1 MGEFDGRVVVVTGGG
16 LGLGEAFSR
25 GFAAAGAQVVVA
37 DIADEAANQVAEEIN
52 GLAVHTDVSDETS
65 TKAMAQAA
73 QDKFGRIDIL
83 INNAALWTAI
93 LPTKPWDEIPVEEW
107 DRVMAVNVKGY
118 FLAARA
124 VFPYM
129 KKNKWGR
136 IINLSSN
143 TALSGVPGILHYVSS
158 KGAAIGLT
166 RALAREIGSAGITV
180 NAITP
185 GLTST
190 EGVKAHYSNEMLESR
205 ITARSVQRQQQPE
218 DLVGTVMFLASD
230 RAEFI
235 TGQTVNIDGGQLMH

>member
-93 LPTKPWDEIPVEEW
+93 LPMKPWDEIPVEEW

-166 RALAREIGSAGITV
+166 RALAREIGSEGITV

>member
-93 LPTKPWDEIPVEEW
+93 LPMKPWDEIPVEEW

>member
-1 MGEFDGRVVVVTGGG
+1 
-16 LGLGEAFSR
+16 
-25 GFAAAGAQVVVA
+25 
-37 DIADEAANQVAEEIN
+37 
-52 GLAVHTDVSDETS
+52 
-65 TKAMAQAA
+65 
-73 QDKFGRIDIL
+73 
-83 INNAALWTAI
+83 
-93 LPTKPWDEIPVEEW
+93 
-107 DRVMAVNVKGY
+107 
-118 FLAARA
+118 
-124 VFPYM
+124 M
-129 KKNKWGR
+129 KENKWGR

-143 TALSGVPGILHYVSS
+143 TALSGVPGILHYVTS

-166 RALAREIGSAGITV
+166 RALAREIGSEGITV

>member
-52 GLAVHTDVSDETS
+52 GLAVHTDVSDESS

-73 QDKFGRIDIL
+73 HEKFGRIDIL

-93 LPTKPWDEIPVEEW
+93 LPMKPWDEIPVEEW

-118 FLAARA
+118 FLAARP

-129 KKNKWGR
+129 KENKWGR

-143 TALSGVPGILHYVSS
+143 TALHGVPGILHYVTS

-166 RALAREIGSAGITV
+166 RALAREIGSEGITV

>member
-16 LGLGEAFSR
+16 IGLGEAFSR
-25 GFAAAGAQVVVA
+25 GFAEAGAQVVVA
-37 DIADEAANQVAEEIN
+37 DIADEAAQGVAGEIN
-52 GLAVHTDVSDETS
+52 GFAVHTDVSDESS
-65 TKAMAQAA
+65 TKAMAKAA
-73 QDKFGRIDIL
+73 HDKYGRIDIL

-93 LPTKPWDEIPVEEW
+93 LPMKPWDEIPVEEW

-129 KKNKWGR
+129 KEKGWGR
-136 IINLSSN
+136 IVNLSSN
-143 TALSGVPGILHYVSS
+143 TALSGVPGILHYVTS
-158 KGAAIGLT
+158 KGAAIGFT
-166 RALAREIGSAGITV
+166 RALAREVGGDGITV

-190 EGVKAHYSNEMLESR
+190 EGVKAHYSNELLESR
-205 ITARSVQRQQQPE
+205 ITARSIHRQQQPE
-218 DLVGTVMFLASD
+218 DLVGAVMFLASE

-235 TGQTVNIDGGQLMH
+235 TGQTLNIDGGQLMN

>member
-16 LGLGEAFSR
+16 IGLGEAFSR
-25 GFAAAGAQVVVA
+25 GFAEAGAQVVVA
-37 DIADEAANQVAEEIN
+37 DIADEAAQGVAGEIN
-52 GLAVHTDVSDETS
+52 GFAVHTDVSDESS
-65 TKAMAQAA
+65 TKAMAKAA
-73 QDKFGRIDIL
+73 HDKYGRIDIL

-93 LPTKPWDEIPVEEW
+93 LPMKPWDEIPVEEW

-129 KKNKWGR
+129 KEKGWGR
-136 IINLSSN
+136 IVNLSSN
-143 TALSGVPGILHYVSS
+143 TALSGVPGILHYVTS
-158 KGAAIGLT
+158 KGAAIGFT
-166 RALAREIGSAGITV
+166 RALAREVGGDGITV

-190 EGVKAHYSNEMLESR
+190 EGVKAHYSNELLESR
-205 ITARSVQRQQQPE
+205 ITARSIHRQQQPE
-218 DLVGTVMFLASD
+218 DLVGAVMFLASE

-235 TGQTVNIDGGQLMH
+235 TGQTLNIDGGQLVN

>member
-16 LGLGEAFSR
+16 LGLGEAFCR
-25 GFAAAGAQVVVA
+25 GFSGAGAQVVVA
-37 DIADEAANQVAEEIN
+37 DIAEDEANAVAEEIN
-52 GLAVHTDVSDETS
+52 GLAVRLDVSDESS
-65 TKAMAQAA
+65 TKAMAKAA
-73 QDKFGRIDIL
+73 HDKFGRIDIL

-93 LPTKPWDEIPVEEW
+93 LPMKPWDEIPVEEW
-107 DRVMAVNVKGY
+107 DRVMAVNVRGY

-129 KKNKWGR
+129 KENKWGR
-136 IINLSSN
+136 IVNLSSN
-143 TALSGVPGILHYVSS
+143 TTLHGVPGVLHYVTS
-158 KGAAIGLT
+158 KGAAIGFT
-166 RALAREIGSAGITV
+166 RALAREIGGEGITV

-190 EGVKAHYSNEMLESR
+190 EGVRSHYSDEMLESR
-205 ITARSVQRQQQPE
+205 VTARSIHRQQQPD

-235 TGQTVNIDGGQLMH
+235 TGQTVNIDGGQIMH

>member
-37 DIADEAANQVAEEIN
+37 DIADEAANKVAEEIN
-52 GLAVHTDVSDETS
+52 GLAVHTDVSDESS

-73 QDKFGRIDIL
+73 HDKFGRIDIL
-83 INNAALWTAI
+83 INNAALWSAI
-93 LPTKPWDEIPVEEW
+93 LPMKPWDAIPVEEW

-129 KKNKWGR
+129 KENKWGR

-143 TALSGVPGILHYVSS
+143 TALSGVPGILHYVTS

-166 RALAREIGSAGITV
+166 RALAREIGSEGITV

>member
-1 MGEFDGRVVVVTGGG
+1 MG
-16 LGLGEAFSR
+16 
-25 GFAAAGAQVVVA
+25 
-37 DIADEAANQVAEEIN
+37 
-52 GLAVHTDVSDETS
+52 
-65 TKAMAQAA
+65 K
-73 QDKFGRIDIL
+73 IDIL

-93 LPTKPWDEIPVEEW
+93 LPMKPWDEIPVEEW

-143 TALSGVPGILHYVSS
+143 TALSGVPGILHYVTS

>member
-16 LGLGEAFSR
+16 LGLGEAFSK
-25 GFAAAGAQVVVA
+25 GFAGAGAQVVVA
-37 DIADEAANQVAEEIN
+37 DIADDAANAVAEEIN
-52 GLAVHTDVSDETS
+52 GLAVHLDVSDESS
-65 TKAMAQAA
+65 TKAMAEAA
-73 QDKFGRIDIL
+73 HAKFGRIDIL

-93 LPTKPWDEIPVEEW
+93 LPMKPWDEIPVEEW

-129 KKNKWGR
+129 KKNQWGR
-136 IINLSSN
+136 IVNLSSN
-143 TALSGVPGILHYVSS
+143 TTLHGVPGVLHYVTS
-158 KGAAIGLT
+158 KGAAIGFT
-166 RALAREIGSAGITV
+166 RALAREIGGEGITV

-190 EGVKAHYSNEMLESR
+190 EGVRSHYSDDMLESR
-205 ITARSVQRQQQPE
+205 VTARSIHRQQQPS

-235 TGQTVNIDGGQLMH
+235 TGQTVNIDGGQIMH

>member
-16 LGLGEAFSR
+16 IGLGEAFSR
-25 GFAAAGAQVVVA
+25 GFAEAGAQVVVA
-37 DIADEAANQVAEEIN
+37 DIADEAAQGVAGEIN
-52 GLAVHTDVSDETS
+52 GFAVHTDVSDESS
-65 TKAMAQAA
+65 TLAMAKAA
-73 QDKFGRIDIL
+73 HDKYGRIDIL

-93 LPTKPWDEIPVEEW
+93 LPMKPWDEIPVEEW

-129 KKNKWGR
+129 KEKGWGR
-136 IINLSSN
+136 IVNLSSN
-143 TALSGVPGILHYVSS
+143 TALSGVPGILHYVTS
-158 KGAAIGLT
+158 KGAAIGFT
-166 RALAREIGSAGITV
+166 RALAREVGGDGITV

-190 EGVKAHYSNEMLESR
+190 EGVKAHYSNELLESR
-205 ITARSVQRQQQPE
+205 ITARSIHRQQQPE
-218 DLVGTVMFLASD
+218 DLVGAVMFLASE

-235 TGQTVNIDGGQLMH
+235 TGQTLNIDGGQLMN